1 VNHLS
6 NGLQA
11 RLPAVLAKGFS
22 ASSRDRGEKYF
33 MGKRVKIRTGSP
45 TEVGAN
51 VQGSELYNV
60 SLKWSNSKLAV
71 RCDCPFFE
79 EHGNLCKHIWATILE
94 AEEQGHL
101 YEVTAATSELE
112 SSEAT
117 TTMGGGSG
125 LSAPLQIDKSDRI
138 EKFDRLEQLR
148 QIHQVTRISPRVR
161 LPDWKVQLSRI
172 ADTATPIQTSAP
184 TWPAR
189 SELVYILDVPR
200 SSATGTLALGIASR
214 GRTKEG
220 ELRNIPK
227 PCPMSHSRIRAL
239 PLQEDREILTLL
251 LGANPYQSYGYY
263 DSYDRGLDSF
273 SLSPLMAQSVLPR
286 VVRTGRCFLPFAQE
300 EIEKLPLEWDDGEPW
315 RFVLEVSGSQ
325 QKGWQLTGD
334 FRRGDRQVAVNEP
347 LLVMPGAVLVMPDC
361 VARLADNETIAWI
374 VALRKNGSI
383 VVPEEEREEFLGNL
397 LGSPTLPAIDLPEEW
412 GYQEVIAPPRP
423 YLKISAPAKSYG
435 RINLRMTAELS
446 FEYEG
451 HSVAEKTP
459 SRGIYDASTRRF
471 LRRDEAL
478 EKAAVEQMQEAGI
491 RFAAGSWPGGGEWT
505 LTPAKLPQ
513 VVRALAESGWKVTAA
528 DKLFRQPGTSIASVA
543 SGVDWFELH
552 GAVAYG
558 ETTAQLPKLLAA
570 LKRGEKM
577 VILDDGS
584 YGLLPEE
591 WLRRFGHVATM
602 GEADGDHIRFRP
614 SQAGVLDAL
623 LATQPTVD
631 CDETFRRL
639 RTELAQFASIGPAE
653 QPAGFDG
660 CLRGYQREGL
670 GWMHFLRQFSFGGC
684 LADDMGVGKTAQVL
698 ALLESRREL
707 RMKAQVEAPSLVVV
721 PKSLIFN
728 WKQEIQR
735 FTPELRVLDYTGM
748 ARGITRE
755 KDEFHLYDV
764 ILTTYGTLR
773 RDALHFKDKVFDY
786 VILDEAQAIKNGTT
800 ESAKAARLLRAN
812 HRLALSGTPVENHL
826 GELWSLF
833 EFLNPGMLG
842 TSGAFPLL
850 AASKRDPD
858 GETRKLLSRALRPF
872 LLRRTKEQVAKQLP
886 PKSEQTIY
894 CEMETRQRILYNEL
908 RDHYREALLRKIGV
922 AGIGKS
928 KIQVLEALLRLRQ
941 AACHPGLVD
950 RKLLKDPSA
959 KLGVLMEQLH
969 AVIEEGHKA
978 LVFSQFTSLLAIL
991 RTSLAG
997 DGIVYEY
1004 LDGKTIDRQERV
1016 ERFQQDPGC
1025 PLFLISL
1032 KAGGVGLNLTAA
1044 DYVFILDP
1052 WWNPAVEAQAVDRTH
1067 RIGQQRQVFAYRLI
1081 ARDTVEE
1088 KVLQLQ
1094 ETKRNLA
1101 DAIIGAENSLIRDLT
1116 REDIELLLS

>member
-1 VNHLS
+1 M
-6 NGLQA
+6 A
-11 RLPAVLAKGFS
+11 
-22 ASSRDRGEKYF
+22 
-33 MGKRVKIRTGSP
+33 KRVKIRLGSP
-45 TEVGAN
+45 TEVGAR
-51 VQGSELYNV
+51 VQGSDLYSV
-60 SLKWSNSKLAV
+60 SLKWSNGKLSAG
-71 RCDCPFFE
+71 CDCPFFE

-94 AEEQGHL
+94 AWEQGHL
-101 YEVTAATSELE
+101 GEVTRGPWESE
-112 SSEAT
+112 SSGAET
-117 TTMGGGSG
+117 RIGGGSG
-125 LSAPLQIDKSDRI
+125 VSAPLEIDKSYRV
-138 EKFDRLEQLR
+138 ERLDRLEEIR
-148 QIHQVTRISPRVR
+148 EIHQVTRISPPAR
-161 LPDWKVQLSRI
+161 LPAWKEHLSRI
-172 ADTATPIQTSAP
+172 EETAAAPIQTSAP
-184 TWPAR
+184 TWPVR

-214 GRTKEG
+214 GRSKEG
-220 ELRNIPK
+220 KLSSIPK
-227 PCPMSHSRIRAL
+227 PCPTSHGRIRAL

-251 LGANPYQSYGYY
+251 LGASPNQSYGYY
-263 DSYDRGLDSF
+263 ESYDRGLEAF
-273 SLSPLMAQSVLPR
+273 SLTPLMAQTVLPR
-286 VVRTGRCFLPFAQE
+286 VVRTGRCFLPFAKE
-300 EIEKLPLEWDDGEPW
+300 EIDKLPLEWDDGEPW
-315 RFVLEVSGSQ
+315 RFVLEIRGSQ
-325 QKGWQLTGD
+325 QNGWQLTGD
-334 FRRGDRQVAVNEP
+334 FRRGERRIAVNEP
-347 LLVMPGAVLVMPDC
+347 LLVMPGAVLVMPDWA
-361 VARLADNETIAWI
+361 ARLADSETVAWI
-374 VALRKNGSI
+374 AGLRKNGSI
-383 VVPEEEREEFLGNL
+383 VVPEEEREEFLGSL
-397 LGSPTLPAIDLPEEW
+397 LCSPTLPEIDLPEEW
-412 GYQEVIAPPRP
+412 GYQEVVAPPRP
-423 YLKISAPAKSYG
+423 CLKISAPEKSYG
-435 RINLRMTAELS
+435 RINPRMTAELS

-451 HSVAEKTP
+451 RSVEEKP
-459 SRGIYDASTRRF
+459 KSRGIYDPSTRRF
-471 LRRDEAL
+471 LRRDAAM

-491 RFAAGSWPGGGEWT
+491 RFVAGSWPGGEEWT
-505 LTPAKLPQ
+505 LTPKKLPQ
-513 VVRALAESGWKVTAA
+513 VVRFLAELGWKVTAA
-528 DKLFRQPGTSIASVA
+528 GKLFRQPGKSSASVA

-570 LKRGEKM
+570 LKRGETM

-631 CDETFRRL
+631 CDETFRRV
-639 RTELAQFASIGPAE
+639 RRELAQFASIGPAE
-653 QPAGFDG
+653 QPAGFNG
-660 CLRGYQREGL
+660 YLRGYQREGL

-707 RMKAQVEAPSLVVV
+707 RTQAQVEAPSLVVV

-728 WKQEIQR
+728 WKQEVQR
-735 FTPELRVLDYTGM
+735 FTPQLRVLDYTGM
-748 ARGITRE
+748 ARSTTRE
-755 KDEFHLYDV
+755 KDEFSFYDV

-773 RDALHFKDKVFDY
+773 RDAVHFKDKVFDY
-786 VILDEAQAIKNGTT
+786 VILDEAQAIKNGNT

-812 HRLALSGTPVENHL
+812 YRLALSGTPVENHL

-842 TSGAFPLL
+842 TSGAFPLV
-850 AASKRDPD
+850 AAAKRGPD
-858 GETRKLLSRALRPF
+858 GETGKLLARSLRPF

-886 PKSEQTIY
+886 PKIEQTVY
-894 CEMETRQRILYNEL
+894 CELETRQRTLYNEL
-908 RDHYREALLRKIGV
+908 RDHYRKALLHKIG
-922 AGIGKS
+922 AEGIGKA

-950 RKLLKDPSA
+950 RKLVKDPSA

-978 LVFSQFTSLLAIL
+978 LVFSQFTSLLAIV
-991 RTSLAG
+991 RTSLAS
-997 DGIVYEY
+997 DGIEYEY
-1004 LDGKTIDRQERV
+1004 LDGKTVDRQARV

-1067 RIGQQRQVFAYRLI
+1067 RIGQERQVFAYRLI

>member
-1 VNHLS
+1 VNHLI
-6 NGLQA
+6 NGLRA
-11 RLPAVLAKGFS
+11 RLPASLAKGFS
-22 ASSRDRGEKYF
+22 PRSKALGEQYF
-33 MGKRVKIRTGSP
+33 NGKRVKIRVGSP
-45 TEVGAN
+45 TQVAAQ
-51 VQGSELYNV
+51 VQGSDLYNV
-60 SLKWSNSKLAV
+60 SLTWSNGKLAV

-79 EHGNLCKHIWATILE
+79 EHGNLCKHLWATILE
-94 AEEQGHL
+94 AEVQGHL
-101 YEVTAATSELE
+101 NEVMLRTSESASNGAAT
-112 SSEAT
+112 
-117 TTMGGGSG
+117 TMGSG
-125 LSAPLQIDKSDRI
+125 LSAPLEIDENDRVG
-138 EKFDRLEQLR
+138 EDERLR
-148 QIHQVTRISPRVR
+148 QMQQVTRISPPVR
-161 LPDWKVQLSRI
+161 LPTWKDQLNRI
-172 ADTATPIQTSAP
+172 AENGAPIQTSAP

-189 SELVYILDVPR
+189 SELVYILDVTR
-200 SSATGTLALGIASR
+200 SGTIGALALGIASR

-220 ELRNIPK
+220 ELRNIPR
-227 PCPMSHSRIRAL
+227 PCAMSHGRILAL
-239 PLQEDREILTLL
+239 PLQEDREILTTLI
-251 LGANPYQSYGYY
+251 GASPYQYHGSY
-263 DSYDRGLDSF
+263 DSYSTGLDSF
-273 SLSPLMAQSVLPR
+273 SLSPLMAQTVLPR
-286 VVRTGRCFLPFAQE
+286 VVRTGRCFLPFAKE
-300 EIEKLPLEWDDGEPW
+300 EIEKPALEWDDGEPW
-315 RFVLEVSGSQ
+315 RFVLEVRGSQ
-325 QKGWQLTGD
+325 QNGWQLTGD
-334 FRRGDRQVAVNEP
+334 FRRGEQRMGVNEP
-347 LLVMPGAVLVMPDC
+347 LLATISGILVMQDC
-361 VARLADNETIAWI
+361 VARMAENETHAWI
-374 VALRKNGSI
+374 AALRKNGSI

-397 LGSPTLPAIDLPEEW
+397 LSAPTLPAIDLPEEW
-412 GYQEVIAPPRP
+412 GYQEVVVPPRP
-423 YLKISAPAKSYG
+423 CLKISAPAKNYG

-451 HSVAEKTP
+451 CSVAEKTQ
-459 SRGIYDASTRRF
+459 SRGIYDPSTRRF
-471 LRRDEAL
+471 IRRDGPL
-478 EKAAVEQMQEAGI
+478 EKAAVEQMQEAGM
-491 RFAAGSWPGGGEWT
+491 RFAAGSWSGGGEWT
-505 LTPAKLPQ
+505 VTPNKLPQ
-513 VVRALAESGWKVTAA
+513 VVRALAELDWKVTASG
-528 DKLFRQPGTSIASVA
+528 KLFRQPGKSNASVA

-552 GAVAYG
+552 GAVTYG
-558 ETTAQLPKLLAA
+558 ETTAPLPKLLAA
-570 LKRGEKM
+570 LKRGETM
-577 VILDDGS
+577 VTLDDGS

-591 WLRRFGHVATM
+591 WLRRFGQVAAM

-631 CDETFRRL
+631 CDETFRRV
-639 RTELAQFASIGPAE
+639 RTELIQFASIGPAE
-653 QPAGFDG
+653 QPAGFNG
-660 CLRGYQREGL
+660 SLRDYQREGL

-707 RMKAQVEAPSLVVV
+707 RTQAQVEAPSLVVV

-728 WKQEIQR
+728 WKQEAQR
-735 FTPELRVLDYTGM
+735 FTPQLRVLDYTGM
-748 ARGITRE
+748 ARSITRE
-755 KDEFHLYDV
+755 KDEFSLYDV

-786 VILDEAQAIKNGTT
+786 VILDEAQAIKNGNT

-842 TSGAFPLL
+842 TSGAFPLGG
-850 AASKRDPD
+850 ASKRDPD
-858 GETRKLLSRALRPF
+858 GETRKLLARALRPF

-886 PKSEQTIY
+886 PKIEQTIY
-894 CEMETRQRILYNEL
+894 CELETRQRTLYNEL
-908 RDHYREALLRKIGV
+908 RDHYRKALLPKIG
-922 AGIGKS
+922 AEGIGKA

-950 RKLLKDPSA
+950 RKLVKDPSA
-959 KLGVLMEQLH
+959 KLGVLMEQLY

-978 LVFSQFTSLLAIL
+978 LVFSQFTSLLAIV
-991 RTSLAG
+991 RASLTG
-997 DGIVYEY
+997 DGIEHEY
-1004 LDGKTIDRQERV
+1004 LDGKTVDRQARV
-1016 ERFQQDPGC
+1016 ERFQQDPSC

-1067 RIGQQRQVFAYRLI
+1067 RIGQERQVFAYRLI